1 MDNIRYENYI
11 ESQKLIIA
19 ILNQENDFIEIK
31 YSENKQEKKFKSLEV
46 FNLILEYQEIIDNI
60 IFKEFSNIINETYI
74 QQLNFECLEYIDFY
88 RFLKSN
94 ITEKDF
100 KYFMNNRVRLL
111 GANYKK
117 EYNEFNSDNRIY
129 KTLLNNWKDAKEVS
143 FKDEIIKDVITES
156 EIQILFKSNQNTVN
170 LFEFLVQKHNTKKE
184 LTKFNHIYYYL
195 KNNNLIETKNI
206 LYKKYV
212 LSKFRFDYGKS
223 QIKSNEPKQTGFM
236 NLLDE
241 ISKQFIP

>member
-1 MDNIRYENYI
+1 MNNIRYENYI
-11 ESQKLIIA
+11 EAQKVIKA

-31 YSENKQEKKFKSLEV
+31 YSENIHEKKFKSLEV

-74 QQLNFECLEYIDFY
+74 QQLNFECLEYVEFY

-100 KYFMNNRVRLL
+100 KYFMNNRVRLF
-111 GANYKK
+111 GSNYKK
-117 EYNEFNSDNRIY
+117 EYNEFNTDNRIY
-129 KTLLNNWKDAKEVS
+129 KTLLNNWKNAKEVS

-170 LFEFLVQKHNTKKE
+170 LFEFLVLNHNTKKE

-195 KNNNLIETKNI
+195 KTNSLIETKNI

-236 NLLDE
+236 NLLEE
-241 ISKQFIP
+241 ISENFIP